1 MNDNIINEAYAIY
14 LQNTDYIASTQVY
27 LQSSELINSDTVSHI
42 PRNICPRSGGWAVLL
57 NYKAPICMIH
67 LYRWEVSRVTGG
79 VGSVII
85 LC

>member
-1 MNDNIINEAYAIY
+1 MIDANNEAFTISGGKKKE
-14 LQNTDYIASTQVY
+14 T
-27 LQSSELINSDTVSHI
+27 DTVSHA
-42 PRNICPRSGGWAVLL
+42 PGDICGRFGGWAALL

-67 LYRWEVSRVTGG
+67 LYRWKVSRVTGG